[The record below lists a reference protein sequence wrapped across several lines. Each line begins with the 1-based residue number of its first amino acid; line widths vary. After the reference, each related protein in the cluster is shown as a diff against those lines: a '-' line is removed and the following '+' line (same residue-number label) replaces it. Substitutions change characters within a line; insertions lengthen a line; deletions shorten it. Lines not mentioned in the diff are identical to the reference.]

1 MSGRYSAMGVSQQ
14 LAAPTYP
21 KINEYNKMRARE
33 RVRERESK
41 TLTYAPGGRGKKE

>member
-1 MSGRYSAMGVSQQ
+1 MGMSQQ

-21 KINEYNKMRARE
+21 KINEYDKMRARE

-41 TLTYAPGGRGKKE
+41 TLTYATGGRGKKE

>member
-21 KINEYNKMRARE
+21 KINEYNEMEARE
-33 RVRERESK
+33 KWRERPLRREP
-41 TLTYAPGGRGKKE
+41 TGGREEKE